1 VSATPVDIIIGM
13 IFNAVTLAKKED
25 RQALV
30 VVLGVMIH
38 VIDELPGDNS
48 ALVSYIENVI
58 SRFSMKP

>member
-1 VSATPVDIIIGM
+1 M